1 MLSRTE
7 SAPPTNSL
15 ILPAR
20 PSAFATFHAE
30 GASPMFHS
38 LIARFPM
45 VDTEHFKNIR
55 DNKFKVEN
63 IIKLSTEYESVQPKN
78 KYLRIGS
85 TEVEYR
91 EEDALAS
98 DARGITHL
106 LRAFLIYCQIVIHI
120 AHAGTQMELQA
131 AMHVYIDQLLG
142 WSLLYTFESIRQFHF
157 GFHKSRLVEGVD
169 DPRGWRTPNRG
180 SEERN
185 LRRKIDYNAGPDLRR
200 TQSTN
205 SLVQRMSSQDDQ
217 RGIAACRRYNNGGDW
232 PSNCTFRQ
240 VCASCGRQHTQR
252 DCRMR
257 LNPYPPQQSKPS

>member
-1 MLSRTE
+1 MPSRTE

-20 PSAFATFHAE
+20 LSAFATFHAE

-63 IIKLSTEYESVQPKN
+63 IMKLSTEYESVQPKN

-98 DARGITHL
+98 DARGITRLH
-106 LRAFLIYCQIVIHI
+106 RAFLIYCQIVIHI
-120 AHAGTQMELQA
+120 AHAGTQMEL
-131 AMHVYIDQLLG
+131 
-142 WSLLYTFESIRQFHF
+142 
-157 GFHKSRLVEGVD
+157 
-169 DPRGWRTPNRG
+169 
-180 SEERN
+180 
-185 LRRKIDYNAGPDLRR
+185 
-200 TQSTN
+200 
-205 SLVQRMSSQDDQ
+205 
-217 RGIAACRRYNNGGDW
+217 
-232 PSNCTFRQ
+232 
-240 VCASCGRQHTQR
+240 
-252 DCRMR
+252 
-257 LNPYPPQQSKPS
+257 